1 MPARSVQI
9 LRIKRAKHTVPWCNS
24 DMQPLFV
31 IRILT
36 VSNADGSYGAYDPS
50 TAPNGPYQCGSIGR
64 EVTELSIW

>member
-1 MPARSVQI
+1 MLARSVQI
-9 LRIKRAKHTVPWCNS
+9 LQIERAKHTVPWYNS
-24 DMQPLFV
+24 EMQPFRV

-36 VSNADGSYGAYDPS
+36 VSDADGFYGAYDPS